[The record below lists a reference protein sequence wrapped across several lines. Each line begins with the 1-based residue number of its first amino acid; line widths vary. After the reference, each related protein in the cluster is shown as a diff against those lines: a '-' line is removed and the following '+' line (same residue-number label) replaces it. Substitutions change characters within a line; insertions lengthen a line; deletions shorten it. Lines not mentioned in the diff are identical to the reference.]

1 MTLNKKYT
9 LASAVA
15 LSVVVAGFSSPV
27 FNTITNAPS
36 VVYAEDV
43 LDQEQPKNDS
53 PEAVKDDNSPVSKKG
68 QRVAGKIKEKIVSSD
83 VLPEKESW
91 AYPQAVINGGS
102 DLKQLDVNKPVN
114 NAAVIMQT
122 RKGGMVLSGSGMFV
136 SPNVYVTVAHNFLN
150 DQGETGNIAS
160 VDYWVG
166 SNSERQIR
174 PTSGISK
181 PISLSKVHFFNQKA
195 YGNPPAGTK
204 KPYYDLAV
212 VVVDEPLM
220 FTQPGYDFNDLV
232 KSPQVMS
239 DGTPVKIIGYPG
251 NLTGITAPVKKGQL
265 YEQSSNNVVRDTL
278 MPHSNFYLI
287 PNTTVA
293 GMSGSGVLNA
303 NNQVMGVHQFGYSDR
318 VGLNGGLIFDQ
329 AQLDFINK
337 VVQDNKIQGW
347 KEQGGKKYYFQE
359 NGHLAKSTEKN
370 IDGRRWKFDQNGVA
384 TDIGVAKEEKPAEKP
399 VENKPAENKPAEKPV
414 ENKPAENKPAE
425 KPVENKPAENKPA
438 ENKPAEN
445 KPAENKP
452 AENKPA
458 ENKPA
463 ENKPAENKPAE
474 NKPAENKP
482 AENKPAENKPA
493 ENKPAENKPADN
505 KPAENKPAENKP
517 AENKPAENKPAENKP
532 AENKPADTNPIKPSE
547 VKPSETK
554 PAETKPS
561 DTPSE
566 KKNTPSS
573 TDKGNVVTGTTTEKP
588 SEKDKGDVT
597 TVTGTDKGD
606 KASTTKAENPS
617 TVTADT
623 KTPTVKDPIKTG
635 AFAGVSLLPLA
646 GVAGGLGVSVGG
658 YFWKNKRK
666 N

>member
-347 KEQGGKKYYFQE
+347 KEHGGKKYYFQE

-399 VENKPAENKPAEKPV
+399 VENKPAENKPAENKPA

-425 KPVENKPAENKPA
+425 NKPAENKPVENKPAENKPA

-452 AENKPA
+452 AENKPTENKPV

-463 ENKPAENKPAE
+463 ENKPVENKPAE
-474 NKPAENKP
+474 NKPVN
-482 AENKPAENKPA
+482 
-493 ENKPAENKPADN
+493 
-505 KPAENKPAENKP
+505 
-517 AENKPAENKPAENKP
+517 
-532 AENKPADTNPIKPSE
+532 TNPIKPSE

-554 PAETKPS
+554 PVETKPS

-566 KKNTPSS
+566 KKDTPSS

-606 KASTTKAENPS
+606 KAATTKADNPS
-617 TVTADT
+617 TITADT

>member
-1 MTLNKKYT
+1 
-9 LASAVA
+9 
-15 LSVVVAGFSSPV
+15 
-27 FNTITNAPS
+27 
-36 VVYAEDV
+36 
-43 LDQEQPKNDS
+43 
-53 PEAVKDDNSPVSKKG
+53 
-68 QRVAGKIKEKIVSSD
+68 
-83 VLPEKESW
+83 
-91 AYPQAVINGGS
+91 
-102 DLKQLDVNKPVN
+102 
-114 NAAVIMQT
+114 
-122 RKGGMVLSGSGMFV
+122 
-136 SPNVYVTVAHNFLN
+136 
-150 DQGETGNIAS
+150 
-160 VDYWVG
+160 
-166 SNSERQIR
+166 
-174 PTSGISK
+174 
-181 PISLSKVHFFNQKA
+181 
-195 YGNPPAGTK
+195 
-204 KPYYDLAV
+204 
-212 VVVDEPLM
+212 
-220 FTQPGYDFNDLV
+220 
-232 KSPQVMS
+232 MS

-399 VENKPAENKPAEKPV
+399 VENKPAENKPAENKPA

-425 KPVENKPAENKPA
+425 NKPAENKPAENKPAENKPAENKPA

-493 ENKPAENKPADN
+493 ENKPAENKPAD
-505 KPAENKPAENKP
+505 
-517 AENKPAENKPAENKP
+517 
-532 AENKPADTNPIKPSE
+532 TNPIKPSE

-561 DTPSE
+561 DKPSE
-566 KKNTPSS
+566 KKDTPSS

-606 KASTTKAENPS
+606 KAATTKAENPS

-635 AFAGVSLLPLA
+635 AFPGVSLLPLA

>member
-347 KEQGGKKYYFQE
+347 KEHGGKKYFFQE

-399 VENKPAENKPAEKPV
+399 VENKPAENKPV
-414 ENKPAENKPAE
+414 ENKP
-425 KPVENKPAENKPA
+425 V
-438 ENKPAEN
+438 
-445 KPAENKP
+445 
-452 AENKPA
+452 
-458 ENKPA
+458 
-463 ENKPAENKPAE
+463 
-474 NKPAENKP
+474 
-482 AENKPAENKPA
+482 

-517 AENKPAENKPAENKP
+517 AENKPAENKPVENKPAENKPAENKPTENKPAENKPAENKPADNKP

-566 KKNTPSS
+566 KKDTPSS
-573 TDKGNVVTGTTTEKP
+573 TDKGNVLTGTTTEKP

-606 KASTTKAENPS
+606 KAATTKAENPS

-658 YFWKNKRK
+658 YLLKNKRK

>member
-160 VDYWVG
+160 VDYWIG

-347 KEQGGKKYYFQE
+347 KEHGGKKYFFQE

-399 VENKPAENKPAEKPV
+399 VENKPAENKPVENKPV
-414 ENKPAENKPAE
+414 ENKPAENKPAD
-425 KPVENKPAENKPA
+425 NKPAENKPA

-452 AENKPA
+452 VENKPA

-463 ENKPAENKPAE
+463 ENKPT
-474 NKPAENKP
+474 
-482 AENKPAENKPA
+482 
-493 ENKPAENKPADN
+493 
-505 KPAENKPAENKP
+505 ENKP

-566 KKNTPSS
+566 KKDTPSS
-573 TDKGNVVTGTTTEKP
+573 TDKGNVLTGTTTEKP

-606 KASTTKAENPS
+606 KAATTKAENPS

-658 YFWKNKRK
+658 YLLKNKRK

>member
-347 KEQGGKKYYFQE
+347 KEHGGKKYFFQE

-399 VENKPAENKPAEKPV
+399 VENKPAENKPV
-414 ENKPAENKPAE
+414 ENKP
-425 KPVENKPAENKPA
+425 V
-438 ENKPAEN
+438 
-445 KPAENKP
+445 
-452 AENKPA
+452 
-458 ENKPA
+458 
-463 ENKPAENKPAE
+463 
-474 NKPAENKP
+474 
-482 AENKPAENKPA
+482 

-517 AENKPAENKPAENKP
+517 AENKPAENKPVENKPAENKP
-532 AENKPADTNPIKPSE
+532 AENKPTENKPAENKPAENKPADNKPADNKPADTNPIKPSE

-566 KKNTPSS
+566 KKDTPSS
-573 TDKGNVVTGTTTEKP
+573 TDKGNVLTGTTTEKP

-606 KASTTKAENPS
+606 KAATTKAENPS

-658 YFWKNKRK
+658 YLLKKRK
-666 N
+666 K

>member
-15 LSVVVAGFSSPV
+15 LSVVIAGFSSPV

-43 LDQEQPKNDS
+43 LDQEHPKNDS

-68 QRVAGKIKEKIVSSD
+68 QRVAGKVKEKIISSD

-347 KEQGGKKYYFQE
+347 KEHGGKKYFFQE

-399 VENKPAENKPAEKPV
+399 VENKPAENKPV
-414 ENKPAENKPAE
+414 ENKPAENKPADNKPAE
-425 KPVENKPAENKPA
+425 NKPAENKPAENKPAENKPVENKPAENKPA

-452 AENKPA
+452 T
-458 ENKPA
+458 
-463 ENKPAENKPAE
+463 
-474 NKPAENKP
+474 
-482 AENKPAENKPA
+482 
-493 ENKPAENKPADN
+493 
-505 KPAENKPAENKP
+505 
-517 AENKPAENKPAENKP
+517 ENKPAENKPAENKP

-566 KKNTPSS
+566 KKDTPSS

-597 TVTGTDKGD
+597 TVTGTDKDD
-606 KASTTKAENPS
+606 KAATTKAENPS

-646 GVAGGLGVSVGG
+646 GVAGGLGVTGLAYLS
-658 YFWKNKRK
+658 KKRK
-666 N
+666 K

>member
-15 LSVVVAGFSSPV
+15 LSVIVAGFSSPV
-27 FNTITNAPS
+27 FNSITNTPS
-36 VVYAEDV
+36 VVYAEDI

-68 QRVAGKIKEKIVSSD
+68 QRVAGKVKEKIVSSD

-347 KEQGGKKYYFQE
+347 KEHGGKKYYFQE

-399 VENKPAENKPAEKPV
+399 VENKPAENKPAENKPA

-425 KPVENKPAENKPA
+425 NKPAENKPVENKPAENKPA

-452 AENKPA
+452 AENKPTENKPV

-463 ENKPAENKPAE
+463 ENKPVENKPAE
-474 NKPAENKP
+474 NKPVN
-482 AENKPAENKPA
+482 
-493 ENKPAENKPADN
+493 
-505 KPAENKPAENKP
+505 
-517 AENKPAENKPAENKP
+517 
-532 AENKPADTNPIKPSE
+532 TNPIKPSE

-554 PAETKPS
+554 PVETKPS

-566 KKNTPSS
+566 KKDTPSS

-606 KASTTKAENPS
+606 KAATTKADNPS
-617 TVTADT
+617 TITADT

-646 GVAGGLGVSVGG
+646 GVAGGLGVTGLAYLS
-658 YFWKNKRK
+658 KKRK
-666 N
+666 K

>member
-347 KEQGGKKYYFQE
+347 KEHGGKKYFFQE

-399 VENKPAENKPAEKPV
+399 VENKPAENKPVENKPV
-414 ENKPAENKPAE
+414 ENKPAENKPAD
-425 KPVENKPAENKPA
+425 NKPAENKPA

-463 ENKPAENKPAE
+463 ENKPT
-474 NKPAENKP
+474 
-482 AENKPAENKPA
+482 
-493 ENKPAENKPADN
+493 
-505 KPAENKPAENKP
+505 ENKP

-566 KKNTPSS
+566 KKDTPSS

-606 KASTTKAENPS
+606 KAATTKAENPS

-646 GVAGGLGVSVGG
+646 GVAGGLGVTGLAYLS
-658 YFWKNKRK
+658 KKRK
-666 N
+666 K

>member
-347 KEQGGKKYYFQE
+347 KEHGGKKYFFQE

-399 VENKPAENKPAEKPV
+399 VENKPAENKPV
-414 ENKPAENKPAE
+414 ENKP
-425 KPVENKPAENKPA
+425 V
-438 ENKPAEN
+438 
-445 KPAENKP
+445 
-452 AENKPA
+452 
-458 ENKPA
+458 
-463 ENKPAENKPAE
+463 
-474 NKPAENKP
+474 
-482 AENKPAENKPA
+482 

-517 AENKPAENKPAENKP
+517 AENKPAENKPVDNKPAENKPAENKPTENKPAENKPAENKP

-566 KKNTPSS
+566 KKDTPSS
-573 TDKGNVVTGTTTEKP
+573 TDKGNVLTGTTTEKP

-606 KASTTKAENPS
+606 KAATTKAENPS

-658 YFWKNKRK
+658 YLLKNKRK

>member
-15 LSVVVAGFSSPV
+15 LSVVIAGFSSPV

-36 VVYAEDV
+36 VVYAEDI

-68 QRVAGKIKEKIVSSD
+68 QRVAGKIKEKIISSD

-204 KPYYDLAV
+204 KAYYDLAV

-399 VENKPAENKPAEKPV
+399 VENKPAENKPAE
-414 ENKPAENKPAE
+414 
-425 KPVENKPAENKPA
+425 
-438 ENKPAEN
+438 
-445 KPAENKP
+445 
-452 AENKPA
+452 
-458 ENKPA
+458 
-463 ENKPAENKPAE
+463 
-474 NKPAENKP
+474 
-482 AENKPAENKPA
+482 
-493 ENKPAENKPADN
+493 
-505 KPAENKPAENKP
+505 
-517 AENKPAENKPAENKP
+517 NKPAENKPAENKP

-554 PAETKPS
+554 PVETKPS
-561 DTPSE
+561 DKPSE
-566 KKNTPSS
+566 KKDTPSS

-606 KASTTKAENPS
+606 KAATTKAENPS

-635 AFAGVSLLPLA
+635 AFAGVSLLPLV
-646 GVAGGLGVSVGG
+646 GVAGGLGVTGLAYLS
-658 YFWKNKRK
+658 KKRK
-666 N
+666 K

>member
-15 LSVVVAGFSSPV
+15 LSVIVAGFSSPV
-27 FNTITNAPS
+27 FNSITNAPS
-36 VVYAEDV
+36 VVYAEDI

-53 PEAVKDDNSPVSKKG
+53 PEPVKDDNSPVSKKG
-68 QRVAGKIKEKIVSSD
+68 QRVAGKVKEKIISSD
-83 VLPEKESW
+83 VLPDKESW
-91 AYPQAVINGGS
+91 AYPQAVINGGA
-102 DLKQLDVNKPVN
+102 DLKFVDVNKPIN
-114 NAAVIMQT
+114 NAAVLMQS
-122 RKGGMVLSGSGMFV
+122 KKLGLVFSGSGMFV
-136 SPNVYVTVAHNFLN
+136 SPNVYVTVAHNFLT
-150 DQGETGNIAS
+150 DKGELPAFKS
-160 VDYWVG
+160 LDYWVG
-166 SNSERQIR
+166 SNSERKIA

-181 PISLSKVHFFNQKA
+181 PISLNKVHFFNQKA
-195 YGNPPAGTK
+195 YGNPPAGVE

-220 FTQPGYDFNDLV
+220 FTHPGYDFNDLV
-232 KSPQVMS
+232 KSPEVMS
-239 DGTPVKIIGYPG
+239 NGTPIKIVGYPG
-251 NLTGITAPVKKGQL
+251 NLDGITAPVKRGQL
-265 YEQSSNNVVRDTL
+265 YEQTSNNVINDKL

-287 PNTTVA
+287 PNTTVG
-293 GMSGSGVLNA
+293 GMSGSGVLNS
-303 NNQVMGVHQFGYSDR
+303 NNQVMGVHQFGFPDR

-329 AQLDFINK
+329 TQLDFINK
-337 VVQDNKIQGW
+337 IIQDNKIQGW
-347 KEQGGKKYYFQE
+347 KEHGGKKYFFQE
-359 NGHLAKSTEKN
+359 DGHLAKNTEKN
-370 IDGRRWKFDQNGVA
+370 IDGRRWKFDQNGAA
-384 TDIGVAKEEKPAEKP
+384 TDIGVAKEEKPAEKPAENKPAEKPVETKPSKPAENKPAENKPAEKPAETKPSNP

-414 ENKPAENKPAE
+414 ETKPS
-425 KPVENKPAENKPA
+425 
-438 ENKPAEN
+438 

-493 ENKPAENKPADN
+493 ENKPAENKPAD
-505 KPAENKPAENKP
+505 
-517 AENKPAENKPAENKP
+517 
-532 AENKPADTNPIKPSE
+532 TNPIKPSE

-561 DTPSE
+561 DKPSE
-566 KKNTPSS
+566 KKDTPSS

-597 TVTGTDKGD
+597 TVTGTDNGD
-606 KASTTKAENPS
+606 KAVTTKAENPS

-658 YFWKNKRK
+658 YLLKNKRK

>member
-347 KEQGGKKYYFQE
+347 KEHGGKKYFFQE

-399 VENKPAENKPAEKPV
+399 VE
-414 ENKPAENKPAE
+414 
-425 KPVENKPAENKPA
+425 
-438 ENKPAEN
+438 
-445 KPAENKP
+445 
-452 AENKPA
+452 
-458 ENKPA
+458 
-463 ENKPAENKPAE
+463 
-474 NKPAENKP
+474 
-482 AENKPAENKPA
+482 
-493 ENKPAENKPADN
+493 N

-566 KKNTPSS
+566 KKDTPSS
-573 TDKGNVVTGTTTEKP
+573 TDKGKVLTGTTTEKP

-606 KASTTKAENPS
+606 KAAKTKAENPS

-646 GVAGGLGVSVGG
+646 GVAVGLGVSVGG

>member
-15 LSVVVAGFSSPV
+15 LSVVIAGFSSPV

-204 KPYYDLAV
+204 KAYYDLAV

-399 VENKPAENKPAEKPV
+399 VENKPAENKPAE
-414 ENKPAENKPAE
+414 
-425 KPVENKPAENKPA
+425 
-438 ENKPAEN
+438 N

-493 ENKPAENKPADN
+493 ENKPAENKPAD
-505 KPAENKPAENKP
+505 
-517 AENKPAENKPAENKP
+517 
-532 AENKPADTNPIKPSE
+532 TNPIKPSE

-561 DTPSE
+561 DKPSE
-566 KKNTPSS
+566 KKDTPSS

-606 KASTTKAENPS
+606 KAATTKAENPS

-623 KTPTVKDPIKTG
+623 KTPTVKNPIKTG

-658 YFWKNKRK
+658 YLLKNKRK